1 MLKRFLLNILSSF
14 VGTCIA
20 IGLMILSIFLLIV
33 GIAGNISMSTDS
45 VGESVKSRSILEI
58 KLDGEITERGSS
70 IEPSIMAVLQGNI
83 SAPQTLDVIVES
95 IREAAEND
103 NIVALYLN
111 CGSPAAGG
119 ATLDAIRNALL
130 EFKKTTGGKKKIIA
144 YGDAFTQ
151 GAYFVASVA
160 DEIHLNPAG
169 GLDLRGLGTATPYF
183 RGLLDKLGV
192 QFQVVKVGTFK
203 SAVEPYILDK
213 MSEPAKAQLDTLLN
227 ANWTYIRTQIADS
240 RKSVTPSMID
250 TLINS
255 DFITFEK
262 AEFILEKGLVDSLTY
277 GRNIKKRLAQLSGRE
292 VEKLNII
299 KPTTLVAHTPWSD
312 AYGAKNRIAVLFA
325 CGEIADGNSNQIN
338 FEDIV
343 PIINELADDDKVK
356 GLVLRVNSPGGSV
369 FGSDQIGEALDYFK
383 SKGKPFA
390 VSMGDY
396 AASGGYWISCNADKI
411 FAEPLT
417 ITGSIG
423 IFGLIPNFKGTLDK
437 LGVNIEGVS
446 TNPDGNMMTGM
457 KPLNEAQL
465 AAVQKSVDRG
475 YFDFTTRVAK
485 GRKMKRE
492 QVLRIAEGRV
502 WAAPSA
508 LGIGLV
514 DSIAYLQDAIEWTA
528 KNAKV
533 SKDYNVVAYPK
544 VEPNLW
550 SMMRSGAMTMA
561 ELKAGLET
569 DKEVVLRKYLLYRI
583 LNRKRLQA
591 RMPEFR
597 VEM

>member
-14 VGTCIA
+14 VGTCVAIA
-20 IGLMILSIFLLIV
+20 LMTFSIILLFVGL
-33 GIAGNISMSTDS
+33 AGSISMSTDS
-45 VGESVKSRSILEI
+45 VAESVKSRSILEI
-58 KLDGEITERGSS
+58 KLDGEIAERESAM
-70 IEPSIMAVLQGNI
+70 EPSIMTVVQGNI

-95 IREAAEND
+95 IKEAAKND
-103 NIVALYLN
+103 NIAALYLN
-111 CGSPAAGG
+111 CGSPVAGA
-119 ATLDAIRNALL
+119 ATLDAIRHALL
-130 EFKKTTGGKKKIIA
+130 DFKKTTGGKKKIIA
-144 YGDAFTQ
+144 YGDSYTQ
-151 GAYFVASVA
+151 SAYFVASAA

-169 GLDLRGLGTATPYF
+169 GLDLHGLGTATPYF
-183 RGLLDKLGV
+183 KGLLDKFGV

-203 SAVEPYILDK
+203 SAVEPYILNE
-213 MSEPAKAQLDTLLN
+213 MSAPAKAQLDTLLN
-227 ANWTYIRTQIADS
+227 SNWLYIRQQIADS
-240 RKSVTPSMID
+240 RKGVSVSLID

-255 DFITFEK
+255 DFIAFAK
-262 AEFILEKGLVDSLTY
+262 AEFSQKKGLVDSLTY
-277 GRNIKKRLAQLSGRE
+277 GRDIKKRLAQLSGRE
-292 VEKLNII
+292 VKKLNII
-299 KPTTLVAHTPWSD
+299 KPSTLVAQTPWSD
-312 AYGAKNRIAVLFA
+312 GYSAKNRIAVLFA

-338 FEDIV
+338 FEDLV
-343 PIINELADDDKVK
+343 PVINELADDENVK

-446 TNPDGNMMTGM
+446 TNPEANIMTGM
-457 KPLNEAQL
+457 KPLNETQL
-465 AAVQKSVDRG
+465 AVVQKSVERG
-475 YFDFTTRVAK
+475 YFDFTSRVAQ

-492 QVLRIAEGRV
+492 QVLKIAEGRV

-508 LGIGLV
+508 LKIGLV
-514 DSIAYLQDAIEWTA
+514 DSIAYLQNAIEWA
-528 KNAKV
+528 AVNAKV
-533 SKDYNVVAYPK
+533 GKDYKVVAYPK
-544 VEPNLW
+544 VEPNFW

-569 DKEVVLRKYLLYRI
+569 GKEAVLRKYLLNRI
-583 LNRKRLQA
+583 LQRKQIQA

-597 VEM
+597 VNL